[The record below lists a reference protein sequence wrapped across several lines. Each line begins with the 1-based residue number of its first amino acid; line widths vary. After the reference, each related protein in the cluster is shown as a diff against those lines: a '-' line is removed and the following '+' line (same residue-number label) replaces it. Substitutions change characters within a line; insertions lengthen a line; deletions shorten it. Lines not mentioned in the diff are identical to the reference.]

1 MILLVALH
9 GAREWTSAIK
19 KRKWTRLTVRLCYSQ
34 GEKKKE
40 YMVTL
45 LDEPMHITREKKN
58 YRMLTF
64 LSVGVAGTKMSDPH
78 LVFLRRGSFFL

>member
-1 MILLVALH
+1 MLSFCLV
-9 GAREWTSAIK
+9 
-19 KRKWTRLTVRLCYSQ
+19 
-34 GEKKKE
+34 KKKE

-64 LSVGVAGTKMSDPH
+64 LSVGVADKKM
-78 LVFLRRGSFFL
+78 LFLRRVLLP